1 VSATRWVPA
10 ADWVP
15 RYQRAWLRP
24 DLLAGLTIW
33 ALVVP
38 EAMAYADIAGVPVQ
52 YGLYAVPLA
61 VVAYLAFGTSR
72 HLIVGPSSTVAA
84 LSASTVAP
92 VLATGGSVADYIAL
106 TAALSLLVGV
116 IYLVLGFARMGFV
129 ARFFAKPVLDGF
141 IVGLGLYIAVGQ
153 VPKLV
158 GVEKYDGNSFRQV
171 GHLISGISD
180 WNGPTLAVGLASLAA
195 LTALV
200 HFFPKLPG
208 ALIVVVGS
216 IVAADVLGLDEHGV
230 ALVGDVPTG
239 FQFASWSGVS
249 LDRVVEMVPGA
260 LAIVVVG
267 FAESV
272 AIAKSYAAKHRYS
285 IDPNQEMIAYGAAN
299 IGSGVLQGY
308 TVSGS
313 LSKSAAAEAAGA
325 RTQMVLGVLA
335 GATLLTIALLAGAF
349 RTLPEATLAAIIIV
363 AVAGMIDL
371 RVLKRLAD
379 AKVMDFYLALA
390 AMAGVLIWDI
400 LAGVVIGVVLS
411 LVLLIHR
418 LDTPHAA
425 ELGRNADGSV
435 YRDMAAHSGYHP
447 VPGLLIYRFDAPL
460 IFTNCD
466 FLADDITARVRAA
479 DPPIER
485 VVLDFETIQEV
496 DTTGLDVLV
505 RLKEDLDGEGIA
517 LDLAHLR
524 SGVLSFFERMGAV
537 DRFGRDHIF
546 LTVRAAAAS
555 EPSTEADR
563 S

>member
-1 VSATRWVPA
+1 MTAAKWVPA
-10 ADWVP
+10 SGWVP
-15 RYQRAWLRP
+15 SYRRAWLRP

-61 VVAYLAFGTSR
+61 VVAYLVFGTSR
-72 HLIVGPSSTVAA
+72 HLVVGPSSTVAA

-92 VLATGGSVADYIAL
+92 VLATGGTVADYVAL
-106 TAALSLLVGV
+106 TAALSLLVGA
-116 IYLVLGFARMGFV
+116 IYLVLGLARMGFV

-141 IVGLGLYIAVGQ
+141 IVGLGLYIAIGQ

-158 GVEKYDGNSFRQV
+158 GVEKYDGNSLQQV
-171 GHLISGISD
+171 AHLLTGVAD
-180 WNGPTLAVGLASLAA
+180 WNGPTVVVGLASLV
-195 LTALV
+195 ALV
-200 HFFPKLPG
+200 VLARFLPKLPG
-208 ALIVVVGS
+208 ALIVVVAS
-216 IVAADVLGLDEHGV
+216 IVAAKALGLDDRGV

-239 FQFASWSGVS
+239 FQFASWSGVTF
-249 LDRVVEMVPGA
+249 DRVVEMVPGA

-272 AIAKSYAAKHRYS
+272 AIAKSYAAKHRYQV
-285 IDPNQEMIAYGAAN
+285 DPNQEMIAYGMAN
-299 IGSGVLQGY
+299 VGSGVLQGY

-325 RTQMVLGVLA
+325 RSQMVLGVLA

-379 AKVMDFYLALA
+379 AKVMDFYLALG
-390 AMAGVLIWDI
+390 AMVGVLLWDI

-418 LDTPHAA
+418 LDTPHVAV
-425 ELGRNADGSV
+425 LGRNADGTV
-435 YRDMAAHSGYHP
+435 YRDVAAHDGYRE

-466 FLADDITARVRAA
+466 FLVDDLTARVRAA
-479 DPPIER
+479 EPPVQR
-485 VVLDFETIQEV
+485 VIVDFETIEEV

-505 RLKEDLDGEGIA
+505 RLAEDLAGEGIA

-524 SGVLSFFERMGAV
+524 AGVSSFIDRMGVV
-537 DRFGRDHIF
+537 DRIGRDHIF
-546 LTVRAAAAS
+546 TTVR
-555 EPSTEADR
+555 EAVEAGPAPVDPD
-563 S
+563 

>member
-1 VSATRWVPA
+1 MSAPGWLPA
-10 ADWVP
+10 ARWIP
-15 RYQRAWLRP
+15 RYRRSWVRP

-52 YGLYAVPLA
+52 YGLYAVPVA
-61 VVAYLAFGTSR
+61 VVAYLLFGTSR
-72 HLIVGPSSTVAA
+72 HLVVGPSSTVAA

-92 VLATGGSVADYIAL
+92 VLATGGSVADYVAL
-106 TAALSLLVGV
+106 TAALSLLVGA
-116 IYLVLGFARMGFV
+116 IYLILGLARMGFV

-141 IVGLGLYIAVGQ
+141 IVGLGLYIAIGQ

-158 GVEKYDGNSFRQV
+158 GIEKDDGNSLQQV
-171 GHLISGISD
+171 AHLISEIPE
-180 WNGPTLAVGLASLAA
+180 WNGPTVAVGLASLV
-195 LTALV
+195 ALV
-200 HFFPKLPG
+200 ALARFVPKLPG
-208 ALIVVVGS
+208 ALIVVVAS
-216 IVAADVLGLDEHGV
+216 IVAAKALGLDAHGV

-239 FQFASWSGVS
+239 FQFVSWSGVTF
-249 LDRVVEMVPGA
+249 DRLVEMVPGA

-272 AIAKSYAAKHRYS
+272 AIAKSYAAKHRYA
-285 IDPNQEMIAYGAAN
+285 IDPNEEMIAYGAAN

-325 RTQMVLGVLA
+325 RSPMVLGVLA

-349 RTLPEATLAAIIIV
+349 RTLPEATLAAIIIA

-371 RVLKRLAD
+371 RILKRLAD
-379 AKVMDFYLALA
+379 ARVMDFYLALG
-390 AMAGVLIWDI
+390 AMAGVLLWDI

-418 LDTPHAA
+418 LDTPHVAV
-425 ELGRNADGSV
+425 LGRNADGTV
-435 YRDMAAHSGYHP
+435 YRDISAHPGYEEI
-447 VPGLLIYRFDAPL
+447 PGLLIYRFDAPL

-466 FLADDITARVRAA
+466 YLADDLRSRVRSAE
-479 DPPIER
+479 PPVQR
-485 VVLDFETIQEV
+485 VVLDFETIEEV

-505 RLKEDLDGEGIA
+505 RLREDLDGEGVV
-517 LDLAHLR
+517 LDVAHLR
-524 SGVLSFFERMGAV
+524 SGVADLFDRMGAT
-537 DRFGRDHIF
+537 DRIGRDHLF
-546 LTVRAAAAS
+546 TTVREAVAAGS
-555 EPSTEADR
+555 EPIDPG
-563 S
+563 

>member
-1 VSATRWVPA
+1 MPGYRR
-10 ADWVP
+10 D
-15 RYQRAWLRP
+15 WLRP

-61 VVAYLAFGTSR
+61 VVAYLVFGTSR
-72 HLIVGPSSTVAA
+72 HLVVGPSSTVAA

-92 VLATGGSVADYIAL
+92 VLATGGSVADYVAL
-106 TAALSLLVGV
+106 TAALSLLVGA
-116 IYLVLGFARMGFV
+116 IYLALGLARMGFV

-141 IVGLGLYIAVGQ
+141 IVGLGLYIAIGQ

-158 GVEKYDGNSFRQV
+158 GVEKYDGNSLQQAW
-171 GHLISGISD
+171 HLISEVAD
-180 WNGPTLAVGLASLAA
+180 WSGPTVAVGLASLAA
-195 LTALV
+195 LVLLARFL
-200 HFFPKLPG
+200 PKLPG
-208 ALIVVVGS
+208 ALIVVVAS
-216 IVAADVLGLDEHGV
+216 IVAADALGLDADGV

-239 FQFASWSGVS
+239 FQFVSWGGVTF
-249 LDRVVEMVPGA
+249 DRLVEMVPGA

-272 AIAKSYAAKHRYS
+272 AIAKSYAAKHRYQ
-285 IDPNQEMIAYGAAN
+285 IDPNKEMVAYGAAN

-313 LSKSAAAEAAGA
+313 LSKSAAAETAGA
-325 RTQMVLGVLA
+325 RSPMVLGVLA
-335 GATLLTIALLAGAF
+335 GATLLTIALIAGAF

-379 AKVMDFYLALA
+379 AKVMDFYLALG
-390 AMAGVLIWDI
+390 AMAGVLLWDI

-418 LDTPHAA
+418 LDTPHVAV
-425 ELGRNADGSV
+425 LGRNPDGTI
-435 YRDMAAHSGYHP
+435 YRDVSAHPGYEE

-466 FLADDITARVRAA
+466 FLVDDLTTRIHAT

-485 VVLDFETIQEV
+485 VVLDFETIEEV

-505 RLKEDLDGEGIA
+505 RLKDDLDGEGII
-517 LDLAHLR
+517 LDVAHLR
-524 SGVLSFFERMGAV
+524 SGVLSLFERMGAIE
-537 DRFGRDHIF
+537 RIGNDHLF
-546 LTVRAAAAS
+546 TTVREAVADGSAPID
-555 EPSTEADR
+555 PS
-563 S
+563 

>member
-1 VSATRWVPA
+1 VSAKRWVSA

-158 GVEKYDGNSFRQV
+158 GVEKYDGNSFQQV

-195 LTALV
+195 LAVLV
-200 HFFPKLPG
+200 RFFPKLPG

-216 IVAADVLGLDEHGV
+216 IVAAEVLGLDEQGV
-230 ALVGDVPTG
+230 AFVGDVPTG

-249 LDRVVEMVPGA
+249 LDRVIEMVPGA

-267 FAESV
+267 FAESL
-272 AIAKSYAAKHRYS
+272 AIAKAYAAKHRYS

-313 LSKSAAAEAAGA
+313 LSKSAAAKAAGA

-390 AMAGVLIWDI
+390 AMLGVLLWDI

-411 LVLLIHR
+411 LMLLIHR

-425 ELGRNADGSV
+425 VLGRNADGSV
-435 YRDMAAHSGYHP
+435 YRDVAAHPGYDQI
-447 VPGLLIYRFDAPL
+447 PGLLIYRFDAPL
-460 IFTNCD
+460 IFTNCG
-466 FLADDITARVRAA
+466 FLVDDVTARVRAA

-485 VVLDFETIQEV
+485 VVLDCETIQEV
-496 DTTGLDVLV
+496 DTTGLDALV
-505 RLKEDLDGEGIA
+505 RLKEDLDGEGITF
-517 LDLAHLR
+517 DLAHLR
-524 SGVLSFFERMGAV
+524 AGVLSFFERMGAV